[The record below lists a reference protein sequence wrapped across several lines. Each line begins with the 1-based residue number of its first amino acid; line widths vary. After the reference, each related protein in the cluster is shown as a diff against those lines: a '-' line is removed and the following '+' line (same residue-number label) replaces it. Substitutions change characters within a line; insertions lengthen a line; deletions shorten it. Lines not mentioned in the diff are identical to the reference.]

1 MADRRQNYVRQVL
14 ALYVATP
21 GVLGRIRRADR
32 ELAGSLFDRGVP
44 LYAVANAL
52 IVAAARRIQHNAF
65 ATPLPPVRSLHY
77 FLQPIREV
85 IERPPGPRD
94 IDALRQILVDHRRV
108 L

>member
-1 MADRRQNYVRQVL
+1 MANLRQDYIRKVL

-21 GVLGRIRRADR
+21 GVLGHIRRADR
-32 ELAGSLFDRGVP
+32 ELAGTLFDRGVP

-52 IVAAARRIQHNAF
+52 ITAAARRIKHNAF

-77 FLQPIREV
+77 FVQPIQEV

-94 IDALRQILVDHRRV
+94 IDALRQILAEYRCAH
-108 L
+108 